1 MRDELDAFSEEL
13 RRRPEVRILNK
24 YAVVFAYIRITL
36 KSIGALLLLWA
47 TVVLLG
53 GFVSSLKKRDLWAVT
68 IIAFVQAAGVFD
80 AMGFAGMEFYW
91 DRVDHFL
98 SAGRTWVER
107 RLREHKQ
114 LPTRQWLK
122 KLILQKF
129 VLIPITVTLLVPACL
144 VVVAFVGSGPMVF
157 TFLSSRASVQDH
169 GIGEK
174 DGNKA
179 NMKRALNL
187 FYNATYA
194 HGLICT
200 SWMLIQAATNNILAD
215 MVSQQHGFSP
225 NIIHAYLRKT
235 KHMCLEN
242 TTSATSW
249 NLITYG
255 AGLLDSSLPEE
266 YEAGGRVLTML
277 IDKDTPLQIRRL
289 LIRSPRQRIQ
299 KLIGTLAWRSPA
311 DQEMIWLAAK
321 IVEHLASDLNLAH
334 FPGALECI
342 SSLFNQLPVVSGQ
355 GTKNLV
361 LPGLRIL
368 ENLAHDEDN
377 CRAIYNSKG
386 LLSKIVA
393 PLRSNELVQ
402 DIKSSAAWTKVV
414 QGSLAVVTK
423 LMITC
428 AGATGKEMRGLIAD
442 DSHVVRNLEAVID
455 IKSDSSITGLQMEA
469 LKALTQLAMHN
480 PASTSTERLIKRALH
495 IFISTDWM
503 GDYLNHDKNRMKEA
517 KRTANLLK
525 QHAGV
530 ALEILSSHPEAIKSF
545 TVCDDDI
552 HRLTELLDCNIKATE
567 CKISATETVQIEMSI
582 SCRISAAV
590 ILKHLSDYNKE
601 PTLRKALGQ
610 LFPIQQDEPIKDRML
625 QALLLSLVVKICE
638 NSNIDLAVILLQQ
651 TPPDSLEDFVVSLKK
666 MVEDNMY
673 GPGECLAIHKL
684 SCKMVTE
691 LMKHDGNIQ
700 VIDKHNIVGTLL
712 EASEAMA
719 ELESS
724 MLFSGF
730 NSYDYYGVPLKP
742 LLSVLSKNTENHLT
756 QRKQAL
762 GIYTVPA
769 SVPVPLP

>member
-1 MRDELDAFSEEL
+1 MGHRGPTRRLRLVDEEGRFLVCDHHSIRAGCRVFDATGFAAVDLYSDWIAYFVPIIGSWLEKRRDERDQL
-13 RRRPEVRILNK
+13 PVRQWPKKQIQKLVSNLIGMTMCLLVVLV
-24 YAVVFAYIRITL
+24 VVFAFGGPT
-36 KSIGALLLLWA
+36 AC
-47 TVVLLG
+47 VLPSTRAREDYG
-53 GFVSSLKKRDLWAVT
+53 IAVT
-68 IIAFVQAAGVFD
+68 EV
-80 AMGFAGMEFYW
+80 
-91 DRVDHFL
+91 
-98 SAGRTWVER
+98 S
-107 RLREHKQ
+107 
-114 LPTRQWLK
+114 
-122 KLILQKF
+122 
-129 VLIPITVTLLVPACL
+129 
-144 VVVAFVGSGPMVF
+144 
-157 TFLSSRASVQDH
+157 
-169 GIGEK
+169 
-174 DGNKA
+174 KA

-187 FYNATYA
+187 FYYAAFA
-194 HGLICT
+194 HGLIHT
-200 SWMLIQAATNNILAD
+200 FLVVTQLVANGWLPDI
-215 MVSQQHGFSP
+215 VSRQHGFSP
-225 NIIHAYLRKT
+225 EVLRAYLLKT
-235 KHMCLEN
+235 NQMCVN
-242 TTSATSW
+242 NRTSATSW

-255 AGLLDSSLPEE
+255 AVLLDSSLPED
-266 YEAGGRVLTML
+266 YAAGARVLTML
-277 IDKDTPLQIRRL
+277 IDQDVPLQVRRL
-289 LIRSPRQRIQ
+289 LIRSPRQRIE

-311 DQEMIWLAAK
+311 DQEMIWLAAR

-334 FPGALECI
+334 FPGTLECI

-355 GTKNLV
+355 VTENLV

-368 ENLAHDEDN
+368 RNLAHDEDN
-377 CRAIYNSKG
+377 CKAIYSNKG
-386 LLSKIVA
+386 LLSKIDA
-393 PLRSNELVQ
+393 PLRSNGLAE

-414 QGSLAVVTK
+414 HGSLTVVTK

-455 IKSDSSITGLQMEA
+455 IKSDRSSTTDLQLIA
-469 LKALTQLAMHN
+469 LKALLQLAMHN
-480 PASTSTERLIKRALH
+480 PASTSTERLIEMALH

-503 GDYLNHDKNRMKEA
+503 GDYLKHGKNRMKEA

-525 QHAGV
+525 QHAGE

-552 HRLTELLDCNIKATE
+552 HRLTELLNSNIKTTE
-567 CKISATETVQIEMSI
+567 CKISDTETVEIEINIGS
-582 SCRISAAV
+582 RISAAT
-590 ILKHLSDYNKE
+590 ILKHLSNYVKL

-610 LFPIQQDEPIKDRML
+610 LFPIQQDEPIKGRTL
-625 QALLLSLVVKICE
+625 QALLLSLVVKICA
-638 NSNIDLAVILLQQ
+638 NNNIDLAVILLQQ

-666 MVEDNMY
+666 MVKDNMY

-712 EASEAMA
+712 EASKAMA
-719 ELESS
+719 EFESS

-730 NSYDYYGVPLKP
+730 NHYDRYGVPLKP
-742 LLSVLSKNTENHLT
+742 LLSVLSKNTEDLLI